1 MPQKH
6 YLLKTKVSM
15 SLTQPNIYKKKKN
28 TGKNNKPL
36 TIANRKPGT

>member
-6 YLLKTKVSM
+6 YLLQTKVSM
-15 SLTQPNIYKKKKN
+15 SLTQPNIYKKN

-36 TIANRKPGT
+36 TIANRKPGI